1 MKAFKRNNELSNLL
15 FDDEISSIVKGSID
29 SARKVSV
36 YCINNQIPAFSL
48 LASISYFDSIKSS
61 TLPMNLIQAQ
71 RDCFGEHT
79 FERIDKPGTF
89 HYKDWQN

>member
-1 MKAFKRNNELSNLL
+1 MINFNE
-15 FDDEISSIVKGSID
+15 
-29 SARKVSV
+29 
-36 YCINNQIPAFSL
+36 Y
-48 LASISYFDSIKSS
+48 SIKSS
-61 TLPMNLIQAQ
+61 RLPMNLIQAQ

>member
-1 MKAFKRNNELSNLL
+1 MDSFFIL
-15 FDDEISSIVKGSID
+15 FLYEPPKSIRIIIATIQFHRAKD
-29 SARKVSV
+29 
-36 YCINNQIPAFSL
+36 QIPAFSL

-61 TLPMNLIQAQ
+61 RLPMNLIQAQ